1 MKKSPVCFIAMAF
14 GWDDTDSFYEKQI
27 LPTLK
32 RNGIKPI
39 IINRHQSNDDL
50 NFQIFEQLD
59 KADFCIADLTYTR
72 PSVYF
77 EAGYA
82 QRAIPVIYTVRK
94 DHLGKGQPEDLRVH
108 FDLQMKP
115 IVVWSNPTDATFSN
129 RLEKRIQATV
139 LREWNRKQEKNEKE
153 EIAKKQFQQFNQY
166 ERLYRVRR
174 LALHE
179 MTKAG
184 IKLSQWKKTSFSFLS
199 DTSHHRGNV
208 KKESIT
214 DGYVDHIFAFY
225 KSKNKI
231 VEISLQTYNT
241 ISRRDLWD
249 LQGAYYSGDINNE
262 LSKKDKKL
270 PLELH
275 NIVLSL
281 RPITAH
287 QIESVFSSFS
297 PFIKS
302 KHYKKEFRENN
313 YSELRTPG
321 RLIVNNYHFLSG
333 IESEYQLKQLLKNI
347 IENNI
352 PEPLQ
357 KKL

>member
-1 MKKSPVCFIAMAF
+1 MKKSPVCFIAMGF
-14 GWDDTDSFYEKQI
+14 GWDDTDAFYEKQI

-32 RNGIKPI
+32 RNGIKSV

-82 QRAIPVIYTVRK
+82 QRVIPVIYTVRK
-94 DHLGKGQPEDLRVH
+94 DHLAKGQPDDLRVH

-115 IVVWSNPTDATFSN
+115 IVVWSNPTDVTFSS

-139 LREWNRKQEKNEKE
+139 LREWNRQQEKNEKE

-166 ERLYRVRR
+166 EKLYRVRR
-174 LALHE
+174 LTLNE
-179 MTKAG
+179 MRKAG
-184 IKLSQWKKTSFSFLS
+184 IKLSQWMKASFPFLS
-199 DTSHHRGNV
+199 DTSHHRGDV
-208 KKESIT
+208 KKKSIT
-214 DGYVDHIFAFY
+214 DGYVDHIIAFY

-231 VEISLQTYNT
+231 VVISLQTYNT
-241 ISRRDLWD
+241 ISRSDLWD
-249 LQGAYYSGDINNE
+249 LHGASYRGDIINE

-270 PLELH
+270 TFELH

-287 QIESVFSSFS
+287 QVELVFSSFS
-297 PFIKS
+297 PLIKS
-302 KHYKKEFRENN
+302 KHYKKEFLEKN
-313 YSELRTPG
+313 YGDLRTPD

-333 IESEYQLKQLLKNI
+333 IESEYQLKELLKNI

-352 PEPLQ
+352 PKPLE

>member
-14 GWDDTDSFYEKQI
+14 GWDDTDAFYEKQI

-32 RNGIKPI
+32 RNSITPV

-94 DHLGKGQPEDLRVH
+94 DHLGKGQPDDLRVH

-115 IVVWSNPTDATFSN
+115 IVVWSNPTDSTFSN
-129 RLEKRIQATV
+129 RLEKRIQATI

-153 EIAKKQFQQFNQY
+153 ETAKKQFQQLNQS
-166 ERLYRVRR
+166 EKLYLIRR
-174 LALHE
+174 FTIHE
-179 MTKAG
+179 IRKAG
-184 IKLSQWKKTSFSFLS
+184 IKLPQWKKASFSFS
-199 DTSHHRGNV
+199 NDTSHHRGDV
-208 KKESIT
+208 KKDSIT
-214 DGYVDHIFAFY
+214 GGYVDHIFTSY
-225 KSKNKI
+225 RSKNKI

-241 ISRRDLWD
+241 ISKRDLWD
-249 LQGAYYSGDINNE
+249 LQGAYSHGDIDKV
-262 LSKKDKKL
+262 LSKKDKKT

-281 RPITAH
+281 RPVTAH
-287 QIESVFSSFS
+287 QIETVFSSFS
-297 PFIKS
+297 PLIKS
-302 KHYKKEFRENN
+302 KHYRKEFNENY
-313 YSELRTPG
+313 YSESPG
-321 RLIVNNYHFLSG
+321 RLIVNNYYFLSN
-333 IESEYQLKQLLKNI
+333 IESEYQLRDLLKNV

-352 PEPLQ
+352 SRPSD
-357 KKL
+357 K

>member
-1 MKKSPVCFIAMAF
+1 MAIWLHDGLSRPPDGRSAM
-14 GWDDTDSFYEKQI
+14 SNSMI
-27 LPTLK
+27 L
-32 RNGIKPI
+32 
-39 IINRHQSNDDL
+39 
-50 NFQIFEQLD
+50 
-59 KADFCIADLTYTR
+59 
-72 PSVYF
+72 
-77 EAGYA
+77 
-82 QRAIPVIYTVRK
+82 
-94 DHLGKGQPEDLRVH
+94 
-108 FDLQMKP
+108 
-115 IVVWSNPTDATFSN
+115 
-129 RLEKRIQATV
+129 ATV
-139 LREWNRKQEKNEKE
+139 LREWNRKQEKNEEE

-179 MTKAG
+179 VRKAG
-184 IKLSQWKKTSFSFLS
+184 IKLSQWKKASSSFLS
-199 DTSHHRGNV
+199 DTSHHRGSV

-214 DGYVDHIFAFY
+214 DGYVDHIFTFY

-249 LQGAYYSGDINNE
+249 LHGAYYSGDINNE

-287 QIESVFSSFS
+287 QIELVFSSFS

-313 YSELRTPG
+313 YGGLKTHD

-333 IESEYQLKQLLKNI
+333 IESEYQLKELLKNI

-352 PEPLQ
+352 PKPLE